1 MQRNEK
7 NKQRFYCLS
16 TMSFEHI
23 QLTDDQLADLFG
35 KQLVLVEKSDSR
47 SKAEPAVTKPS
58 VVEQAASAI
67 ATTPQQ
73 GITGKNKKQFVWLVE
88 EHYFP
93 YLNDADFQFLGDVLT
108 ACKMNMED
116 IALVNVANNRTHFD
130 ELVQQLRP
138 KFVIASGVQVDA
150 LPIQPADYRVQ
161 EQQGYLFCC
170 TETLEAIRT
179 DKSKKSKLWLALKQM
194 LGL

>member
-1 MQRNEK
+1 
-7 NKQRFYCLS
+7 
-16 TMSFEHI
+16 MSFENI
-23 QLTDDQLADLFG
+23 QLTDDQLADLYG
-35 KQLVLVEKSDSR
+35 KQLVVVEKGDNT
-47 SKAEPAVTKPS
+47 SKPETKATKPTIAAEPVAV
-58 VVEQAASAI
+58 SA
-67 ATTPQQ
+67 PMQ

-116 IALVNVANNRTHFD
+116 IALVNVANNRNHFD
-130 ELVQQLRP
+130 ELVQQLQP

-161 EQQGYLFCC
+161 QQQGYLLCC
-170 TETLEAIRT
+170 TETLEAIRN

>member
-7 NKQRFYCLS
+7 NKQGFYCPS
-16 TMSFEHI
+16 TMSFDNI
-23 QLTDDQLADLFG
+23 QLTDDQLADFYG
-35 KQLVLVEKSDSR
+35 KQLVLVEKADNTP
-47 SKAEPAVTKPS
+47 KPETKAAKPVIAAEPVAVTAPL
-58 VVEQAASAI
+58 
-67 ATTPQQ
+67 Q

-116 IALVNVANNRTHFD
+116 IALVNVANNRNPFD
-130 ELVQQLRP
+130 ELVQQLQP

-150 LPIQPADYRVQ
+150 LPIQTADYRVQ
-161 EQQGYLFCC
+161 QQQGYLLCC
-170 TETLEAIRT
+170 IEPLESIRT

>member
-1 MQRNEK
+1 
-7 NKQRFYCLS
+7 
-16 TMSFEHI
+16 MSFENI
-23 QLTDDQLADLFG
+23 QLTDDQLAELYG
-35 KQLVLVEKSDSR
+35 KQLVIVEKGDNTI
-47 SKAEPAVTKPS
+47 KPETKTAKPAVAAEPV
-58 VVEQAASAI
+58 
-67 ATTPQQ
+67 ATTAALQ

-116 IALVNVANNRTHFD
+116 IALVNVANNRNHFD

-138 KFVIASGVQVDA
+138 KFIIASGVQVDA
-150 LPIQPADYRVQ
+150 LPIQSADYRVQ
-161 EQQGYLFCC
+161 EQQGYLLCC

>member
-1 MQRNEK
+1 
-7 NKQRFYCLS
+7 
-16 TMSFEHI
+16 MSFDNI
-23 QLTDDQLADLFG
+23 QLTDDQLADFYG
-35 KQLVLVEKSDSR
+35 KQLVIVEKADNVP
-47 SKAEPAVTKPS
+47 KPETKAAKPTIAAEPV
-58 VVEQAASAI
+58 AATA
-67 ATTPQQ
+67 PLL

-93 YLNDADFQFLGDVLT
+93 YLNDADFQFLVDVLT

-116 IALVNVANNRTHFD
+116 IALVNVANNRNHFD
-130 ELVQQLRP
+130 ELMQQLRP

-161 EQQGYLFCC
+161 DQQGYLFCC

>member
-7 NKQRFYCLS
+7 NKQGFYCSS
-16 TMSFEHI
+16 TMSFDNI
-23 QLTDDQLADLFG
+23 QLTDDQLADFYG
-35 KQLVLVEKSDSR
+35 KQLVLVEKGDNTAKTETIAAKPAL
-47 SKAEPAVTKPS
+47 KAEPTV
-58 VVEQAASAI
+58 AAA
-67 ATTPQQ
+67 PLL

-116 IALVNVANNRTHFD
+116 IALVNVANNRNHFD
-130 ELVQQLRP
+130 ELVQQLQP

-150 LPIQPADYRVQ
+150 LPIQSADYRVQ
-161 EQQGYLFCC
+161 EQEGYLICC
-170 TETLEAIRT
+170 TESLEAIRL

>member
-7 NKQRFYCLS
+7 NKQGFYCSS
-16 TMSFEHI
+16 TMSFENI
-23 QLTDDQLADLFG
+23 QLTDDQLADLYG
-35 KQLVLVEKSDSR
+35 KQLVLVEKGDNTTKTET
-47 SKAEPAVTKPS
+47 KAAKTTIAPEPV
-58 VVEQAASAI
+58 AATA
-67 ATTPQQ
+67 PLQ
-73 GITGKNKKQFVWLVE
+73 GITGKNKKQFMWLVE

-116 IALVNVANNRTHFD
+116 IALVNVANNRNHFD
-130 ELVQQLRP
+130 ELVQQLQP
-138 KFVIASGVQVDA
+138 KFIIASGVQVDA

-161 EQQGYLFCC
+161 EQQGYLLCC

>member
-7 NKQRFYCLS
+7 NKQGFYCPS
-16 TMSFEHI
+16 TMSFDNI
-23 QLTDDQLADLFG
+23 QLTDDQLADFYG
-35 KQLVLVEKSDSR
+35 KQLVLVEKGDNTAKAETIAAKPAL
-47 SKAEPAVTKPS
+47 KAEPAV
-58 VVEQAASAI
+58 AAA
-67 ATTPQQ
+67 PLQ

-116 IALVNVANNRTHFD
+116 IALVNVANNRNHFD
-130 ELVQQLRP
+130 ELLQQLQP

-161 EQQGYLFCC
+161 DQEGYFICS
-170 TETLEAIRT
+170 TESLEAIRL

>member
-1 MQRNEK
+1 
-7 NKQRFYCLS
+7 
-16 TMSFEHI
+16 MSFENI
-23 QLTDDQLADLFG
+23 QLTDDQLADLYG
-35 KQLVLVEKSDSR
+35 KQLVIVEKGDNIPKPET
-47 SKAEPAVTKPS
+47 KAAKPTIAPEPV
-58 VVEQAASAI
+58 AATA
-67 ATTPQQ
+67 PLQ
-73 GITGKNKKQFVWLVE
+73 GVTGKNKKQFVWLVE

-116 IALVNVANNRTHFD
+116 IALVNVANNRNHFD
-130 ELVQQLRP
+130 ELVQQLQP
-138 KFVIASGVQVDA
+138 KFIIASGVQVDA

-161 EQQGYLFCC
+161 EQQGYLLCSID
-170 TETLEAIRT
+170 TLEAIRT

>member
-7 NKQRFYCLS
+7 NKQGFYCLS
-16 TMSFEHI
+16 TMSFENI
-23 QLTDDQLADLFG
+23 QLTDDQLADFYG
-35 KQLVLVEKSDSR
+35 KQLVLVEKGDNTV
-47 SKAEPAVTKPS
+47 KTET
-58 VVEQAASAI
+58 QAAKPAI
-67 ATTPQQ
+67 APEPVTASAPLQ

-116 IALVNVANNRTHFD
+116 IALVNVANNRNHFD
-130 ELVQQLRP
+130 DLVQQLQP
-138 KFVIASGVQVDA
+138 KFIIASGVQVDA
-150 LPIQPADYRVQ
+150 LPIQSADYRVQ
-161 EQQGYLFCC
+161 EQQGYLICC

>member
-7 NKQRFYCLS
+7 NKQGFYSSS

-23 QLTDDQLADLFG
+23 QLTDDQLADLYC
-35 KQLVLVEKSDSR
+35 KQLVIVEKGDSAR
-47 SKAEPAVTKPS
+47 KPEPKAAKSAAFVAEPLI
-58 VVEQAASAI
+58 ASA
-67 ATTPQQ
+67 PMQ

-116 IALVNVANNRTHFD
+116 IALVNVANNHNPFD
-130 ELVQQLRP
+130 ELVQQLQP

-161 EQQGYLFCC
+161 EQQGYLLCC
-170 TETLEAIRT
+170 TEILEAIRT

>member
-7 NKQRFYCLS
+7 NKQGFYCSS

-23 QLTDDQLADLFG
+23 QLTDDQLAELYG
-35 KQLVLVEKSDSR
+35 KQLVVVEKDGNPV
-47 SKAEPAVTKPS
+47 KTETKTAQPAPTIEPV
-58 VVEQAASAI
+58 
-67 ATTPQQ
+67 ATTAPLQ
-73 GITGKNKKQFVWLVE
+73 GITGKNKRNFVWLVE

-116 IALVNVANNRTHFD
+116 IALVNVANNRNHFD
-130 ELVQQLRP
+130 ELVQQLQP
-138 KFVIASGVQVDA
+138 KFIIASGVQVDA

-161 EQQGYLFCC
+161 QQQGYLLCC
-170 TETLEAIRT
+170 TETLEAIRN

>member
-1 MQRNEK
+1 
-7 NKQRFYCLS
+7 
-16 TMSFEHI
+16 MSFDNI
-23 QLTDDQLADLFG
+23 QLTDDQLADLYG
-35 KQLVLVEKSDSR
+35 KQLVIVEKGDNTSETET
-47 SKAEPAVTKPS
+47 KAAKTSIAPEPV
-58 VVEQAASAI
+58 AATA
-67 ATTPQQ
+67 PLQ
-73 GITGKNKKQFVWLVE
+73 GITGKNKKQFMWLVE

-116 IALVNVANNRTHFD
+116 IALVNVANNRNHFD
-130 ELVQQLRP
+130 ELVQQLQP
-138 KFVIASGVQVDA
+138 KFIIASGVQVDA

-161 EQQGYLFCC
+161 DQQGYLLCC

>member
-7 NKQRFYCLS
+7 NKQGFYCPS
-16 TMSFEHI
+16 TMSFDNI
-23 QLTDDQLADLFG
+23 QLTDDQLADFYG
-35 KQLVLVEKSDSR
+35 NQLVLVEKADNTG
-47 SKAEPAVTKPS
+47 KPETKAAKPVIAAEPVAVTAPL
-58 VVEQAASAI
+58 
-67 ATTPQQ
+67 Q
-73 GITGKNKKQFVWLVE
+73 GITGKNNKQFVWLVE

-116 IALVNVANNRTHFD
+116 IALVNVANNRNHFD
-130 ELVQQLRP
+130 ELVQQLQP
-138 KFVIASGVQVDA
+138 KFIIASGVQVDA

-161 EQQGYLFCC
+161 EQEGYIICS
-170 TETLEAIRT
+170 TESLEAIRL

>member
-7 NKQRFYCLS
+7 NKQGFYCSS
-16 TMSFEHI
+16 TMSFNNI
-23 QLTDDQLADLFG
+23 QLTDDQLADLYG
-35 KQLVLVEKSDSR
+35 KQLVLVEKTDTAGKR
-47 SKAEPAVTKPS
+47 ETKAVRPTTAPEPVAVT
-58 VVEQAASAI
+58 
-67 ATTPQQ
+67 TPLQ

-116 IALVNVANNRTHFD
+116 IAEVKVANNRNHLD
-130 ELVQQLRP
+130 ETGQQLQP
-138 KFVIASGVQVDA
+138 KFVIATGLQVDA

-161 EQQGYLFCC
+161 QQEGYLICC
-170 TETLEAIRT
+170 TEPLEAIRT

>member
-1 MQRNEK
+1 MLQRNEK
-7 NKQRFYCLS
+7 NKQGFYYSS
-16 TMSFEHI
+16 TMSFENI
-23 QLTDDQLADLFG
+23 QLTDDQVAELYG
-35 KQLVLVEKSDSR
+35 KQLVVVEKDDNDR
-47 SKAEPAVTKPS
+47 KLAAKPVTPAIVAEPVSLTAPL
-58 VVEQAASAI
+58 
-67 ATTPQQ
+67 Q
-73 GITGKNKKQFVWLVE
+73 GITGKNKKHFVWMVE

-116 IALVNVANNRTHFD
+116 IALVNVANNRNHFD
-130 ELVQQLRP
+130 ELVQQLQP
-138 KFVIASGVQVDA
+138 KFIVASGVQVDA

-161 EQQGYLFCC
+161 QQQEYLLCC
-170 TETLEAIRT
+170 TETLEAIRN

>member
-7 NKQRFYCLS
+7 NKQGFYCSS
-16 TMSFEHI
+16 TMSFNNI
-23 QLTDDQLADLFG
+23 QLTDDQLADLYS
-35 KQLVLVEKSDSR
+35 KQLVLVEKADSTIKTET
-47 SKAEPAVTKPS
+47 KAVRPTTAPEPVA
-58 VVEQAASAI
+58 
-67 ATTPQQ
+67 ATTPLQ

-116 IALVNVANNRTHFD
+116 IALVNVANNRNHFD
-130 ELVQQLRP
+130 ELVQQLQP

-161 EQQGYLFCC
+161 QQEGYLICC
-170 TETLEAIRT
+170 TEPLEAIRT

>member
-1 MQRNEK
+1 MLRIAAA
-7 NKQRFYCLS
+7 FLAVL
-16 TMSFEHI
+16 TMSGTATA
-23 QLTDDQLADLFG
+23 QGRGRGVG
-35 KQLVLVEKSDSR
+35 KSGAGL
-47 SKAEPAVTKPS
+47 PAPS
-58 VVEQAASAI
+58 VAQTSTAPAAL
-67 ATTPQQ
+67 Q

-93 YLNDADFQFLGDVLT
+93 YLNDADFQFLADVLT

-116 IALVNVANNRTHFD
+116 IALVNVANNRNPFD
-130 ELVQQLRP
+130 DLVQQLQP
-138 KFVIASGVQVDA
+138 KFIIASGVQVDA

-161 EQQGYLFCC
+161 EQQGYLLCC
-170 TETLEAIRT
+170 TESLEAIRT

>member
-7 NKQRFYCLS
+7 NKQGFCCSS

-23 QLTDDQLADLFG
+23 QLTGDQLSELYG
-35 KQLVLVEKSDSR
+35 KQLVIVEKTDSS
-47 SKAEPAVTKPS
+47 SKAETKAATPAIVDEP
-58 VVEQAASAI
+58 APASTAL
-67 ATTPQQ
+67 Q
-73 GITGKNKKQFVWLVE
+73 GITGKNKKHFVWMVE

-108 ACKMNMED
+108 ACKMNMDD
-116 IALVNVANNRTHFD
+116 IALVNVANNRNRFD
-130 ELVQQLRP
+130 ELLQQLQP
-138 KFVIASGVQVDA
+138 QFIIASGVQIDA
-150 LPIQPADYRVQ
+150 LPIQTADYRVQ
-161 EQQGYLFCC
+161 QEQGYFLCC
-170 TETLEAIRT
+170 TETLEAIRS

>member
-7 NKQRFYCLS
+7 NKQGFYCLS
-16 TMSFEHI
+16 TMSFENI
-23 QLTDDQLADLFG
+23 QLTDDQLADLYG
-35 KQLVLVEKSDSR
+35 KQLVLVEKSDNAIKPETKA
-47 SKAEPAVTKPS
+47 SKPTIAPDPV
-58 VVEQAASAI
+58 AAA
-67 ATTPQQ
+67 APLQ

-116 IALVNVANNRTHFD
+116 IALVNVANNRNHFD
-130 ELVQQLRP
+130 ELLQQLQP
-138 KFVIASGVQVDA
+138 KFIIASGVQVDA

-161 EQQGYLFCC
+161 EQEGYLICC
-170 TETLEAIRT
+170 TESLEAIRL

>member
-7 NKQRFYCLS
+7 NKQGFYCLS
-16 TMSFEHI
+16 TMSFENI
-23 QLTDDQLADLFG
+23 QLTDDQLADFYG
-35 KQLVLVEKSDSR
+35 KQLVIVEKGDNIP
-47 SKAEPAVTKPS
+47 KPETKAAKPAIPAEPV
-58 VVEQAASAI
+58 
-67 ATTPQQ
+67 ATTAPLL

-116 IALVNVANNRTHFD
+116 IALVNVANNRNHFD
-130 ELVQQLRP
+130 ELVQQLQP
-138 KFVIASGVQVDA
+138 KFIIASGVQVDA

-161 EQQGYLFCC
+161 EQQGYLLCC

>member
-7 NKQRFYCLS
+7 NKQGFYCSS
-16 TMSFEHI
+16 TMSFENI
-23 QLTDDQLADLFG
+23 QLTDDQLADLYG
-35 KQLVLVEKSDSR
+35 KQLVLVEKGDNT
-47 SKAEPAVTKPS
+47 SKTETKAAKPSIAAEPV
-58 VVEQAASAI
+58 AAA
-67 ATTPQQ
+67 APMQ

-116 IALVNVANNRTHFD
+116 IALVNVANNRNHFD
-130 ELVQQLRP
+130 ELVQQLQP
-138 KFVIASGVQVDA
+138 KYIIASGVQVDA

-161 EQQGYLFCC
+161 EQQGYLLCC

>member
-1 MQRNEK
+1 
-7 NKQRFYCLS
+7 
-16 TMSFEHI
+16 MSFDNI
-23 QLTDDQLADLFG
+23 QLTDDQLADFYG
-35 KQLVLVEKSDSR
+35 KQLVLVEKTDNTGKTETR
-47 SKAEPAVTKPS
+47 ATKPIIAAEPVTVTAPM
-58 VVEQAASAI
+58 
-67 ATTPQQ
+67 Q

-116 IALVNVANNRTHFD
+116 IALVNVANNRNHFD
-130 ELVQQLRP
+130 ELLQQLQP
-138 KFVIASGVQVDA
+138 KFIIASGVQVDA
-150 LPIQPADYRVQ
+150 LPIQPTDYRVQ
-161 EQQGYLFCC
+161 VQEGYLICC
-170 TETLEAIRT
+170 TESLEAIRL

>member
-1 MQRNEK
+1 
-7 NKQRFYCLS
+7 
-16 TMSFEHI
+16 MSFENI
-23 QLTDDQLADLFG
+23 QLTDDQLADLYG
-35 KQLVLVEKSDSR
+35 KQLVIVEKGDNTV
-47 SKAEPAVTKPS
+47 KTETKAAKINIAAEPV
-58 VVEQAASAI
+58 AATA
-67 ATTPQQ
+67 PLQ

-116 IALVNVANNRTHFD
+116 IALVNVANNRNHFD
-130 ELVQQLRP
+130 ELVQQLQP
-138 KFVIASGVQVDA
+138 KFIIASGVQVDA

-161 EQQGYLFCC
+161 EQRGFLLCC

>member
-7 NKQRFYCLS
+7 NKQGFYCSS

-23 QLTDDQLADLFG
+23 QLTDDQLAELYG
-35 KQLVLVEKSDSR
+35 KQLVVVEKDGNPV
-47 SKAEPAVTKPS
+47 KTETKTAQP
-58 VVEQAASAI
+58 
-67 ATTPQQ
+67 ATTIEPVVATAPLQ
-73 GITGKNKKQFVWLVE
+73 GITGKNKRNFVWLVE

-116 IALVNVANNRTHFD
+116 IALVNVANNRNHFD
-130 ELVQQLRP
+130 ELVQQLQP
-138 KFVIASGVQVDA
+138 KFIIASGVQVDA

-161 EQQGYLFCC
+161 QQQGYLLCC
-170 TETLEAIRT
+170 TETLEAIRN

>member
-7 NKQRFYCLS
+7 NKQGFYCLS
-16 TMSFEHI
+16 TMSFENI
-23 QLTDDQLADLFG
+23 QLTDDQLADFYG
-35 KQLVLVEKSDSR
+35 KQLVIVEKGDNTAKTET
-47 SKAEPAVTKPS
+47 KAPKPTIAPEPV
-58 VVEQAASAI
+58 AATA
-67 ATTPQQ
+67 PLQ
-73 GITGKNKKQFVWLVE
+73 GVTGKNKKQFVWLVE

-116 IALVNVANNRTHFD
+116 IALVNVANNRNHFD
-130 ELVQQLRP
+130 ELVQQLQP
-138 KFVIASGVQVDA
+138 KFIIASGVQVDA

-161 EQQGYLFCC
+161 EQQGYLICC